1 VPVLANDVSV
11 LLRELGWRVRYVL
24 HRVIEDYNACYRVV
38 YRGRVIA
45 PPAADRLGIP
55 LNEIWLSERLRGFE
69 KYVLFHEL
77 REIMYRYQ
85 GHDVDEAHLLARVDE
100 ALVFCSDQR
109 WIEYFRRF
117 PDSTAPLRCIQELC
131 NAISRGASDRE
142 VLYRMLAECADRQ
155 VLRRGHGS

>member
-1 VPVLANDVSV
+1 MPSDVSV
-11 LLRELGWRVRYVL
+11 LLRGLGWRVRYVP
-24 HRVIEDYNACYRVV
+24 HRVIKDYNACYRVV

-55 LNEIWLSERLRGFE
+55 LNEIWLSEELRGFE

-77 REIMYRYQ
+77 REIVYRYQ

-100 ALVFCSDQR
+100 ALVFCGDQR

-117 PDSTAPLRCIQELC
+117 PDSTAPLRCLQELC
-131 NAISRGASDRE
+131 NAIDQGTGGKE
-142 VLYRMLAECADRQ
+142 VLYRILVECVDRRELRHGPGTQ
-155 VLRRGHGS
+155 V